1 MTAEQRDAIRA
12 IGAADARR
20 SRASQGLPE
29 RIDDP
34 AAIAALAA
42 LLRDLPALPQPQ
54 ADDRTEHTPRAA
66 A

>member
-20 SRASQGLPE
+20 WRVSHGLPE
-29 RIDDP
+29 RIEDP
-34 AAIAALAA
+34 TAVAALAA
-42 LLRDLPALPQPQ
+42 LLRALPESSHSK
-54 ADDRTEHTPRAA
+54 ADEHVQQLHAA